1 MAETEFEHH
10 TELILIRPVVI
21 SVKKIRAADLSAG
34 RGFRETIR
42 KEPNSYRRKRTG
54 QRARAHYVHQA
65 MLEADFQDL
74 AVIAHEPPVMRI
86 RKSDGPE
93 AAHFRQHDPSLAF
106 IAAFAMARMRK
117 SAAKTTAPL

>member
-21 SVKKIRAADLSAG
+21 SVKKIRAADPSAG

-42 KEPNSYRRKRTG
+42 KKPNSYRRKRTG

-74 AVIAHEPPVMRI
+74 AFIAHEPPVMRI

-93 AAHFRQHDPSLAF
+93 AAHSGQVDPSAPF
-106 IAAFAMARMRK
+106 IGSPGSF
-117 SAAKTTAPL
+117 S